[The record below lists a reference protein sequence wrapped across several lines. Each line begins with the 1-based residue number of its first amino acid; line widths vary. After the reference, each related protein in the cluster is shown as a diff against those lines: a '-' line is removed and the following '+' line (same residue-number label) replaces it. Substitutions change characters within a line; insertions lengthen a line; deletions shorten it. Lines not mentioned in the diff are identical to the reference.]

1 MKRTAIYQPPT
12 QQHQPKGETPWLIQ
26 PEPRSGPQV
35 VLNAG
40 SFETVHVGDMPP
52 RAHAKQIRW
61 PKVASTDWCGEFE
74 YEPKEPVPPHVG
86 RYMVGGA

>member
-1 MKRTAIYQPPT
+1 MADPAGTEEWTASCSECRFFRDGTCRRY
-12 QQHQPKGETPWLIQ
+12 
-26 PEPRSGPQV
+26 
-35 VLNAG
+35 A
-40 SFETVHVGDMPP
+40 P

-74 YEPKEPVPPHVG
+74 YEPKEPVPPPHVG